1 MGNASLVFV
10 LFLLPNM
17 VSTRVTI
24 SDVVATDT
32 SFYYRQFQMPP
43 SKLATLDNS
52 VMFNRTRVN
61 GECERDICKVI
72 LDIYTNE
79 HDKNLKINCSNDG
92 FGQLMN
98 ENLRTPLYL
107 RNRPYR
113 FTTCKLEDMDL
124 DMLHCEGRTIIQ
136 DYIPRKYGFSFG
148 YDCGISTK
156 PSIFGLSFNITISEQ
171 SNKTKCLRTHQNLSE
186 ISCHEFYDYMS
197 LPNMIGDPNIAFVNS
212 WAEGFKKMG
221 AFVLYFLSMLPT
233 EGCYKHMNEL
243 FCHIIFPKCD
253 QVENQMIPPCK
264 ETLSDFLHGCL
275 KYFREVFEAMPSSDV
290 KLFRKWRTKLAG
302 INIST
307 IIIDSDYLPSI
318 TDSIPCSYK
327 PVICDQPPNV
337 TNARIIKNTEPYGT
351 YLAMSQ
357 VEYECVNETFQM
369 EGNSTVTCLYIGEW
383 YKIPKCLKRSNKSP
397 KMSNLNPLSIV
408 LPLLILPLFILILS
422 HLIWRHVC
430 LKKKAQEYFT
440 RIKDYDAFVCY
451 EYNEVDQDFAE
462 KRIRM
467 ELEEKCH
474 PPFKLCLHRRD
485 FRAAWDIMWNIRNA
499 IQNSNSAIIVMSQDY
514 VDSLWCKEEF
524 EQCYIE
530 HMKDPAF
537 KLFVILMQPVEELE
551 ETSEYMKS
559 FFASKV
565 YLERND
571 PKLFKKISDCLIEVK
586 KPKDKRKIRKVNT
599 NRNLK
604 EQEMEELI

>member
-1 MGNASLVFV
+1 M
-10 LFLLPNM
+10 
-17 VSTRVTI
+17 
-24 SDVVATDT
+24 
-32 SFYYRQFQMPP
+32 Q
-43 SKLATLDNS
+43 
-52 VMFNRTRVN
+52 
-61 GECERDICKVI
+61 RDP
-72 LDIYTNE
+72 
-79 HDKNLKINCSNDG
+79 
-92 FGQLMN
+92 F
-98 ENLRTPLYL
+98 R
-107 RNRPYR
+107 
-113 FTTCKLEDMDL
+113 
-124 DMLHCEGRTIIQ
+124 
-136 DYIPRKYGFSFG
+136 
-148 YDCGISTK
+148 
-156 PSIFGLSFNITISEQ
+156 LSPW
-171 SNKTKCLRTHQNLSE
+171 LSE
-186 ISCHEFYDYMS
+186 IYKGRLLKQCLLQMKSCLM
-197 LPNMIGDPNIAFVNS
+197 
-212 WAEGFKKMG
+212 
-221 AFVLYFLSMLPT
+221 T
-233 EGCYKHMNEL
+233 
-243 FCHIIFPKCD
+243 
-253 QVENQMIPPCK
+253 
-264 ETLSDFLHGCL
+264 
-275 KYFREVFEAMPSSDV
+275 
-290 KLFRKWRTKLAG
+290 WRTKLAHT
-302 INIST
+302 NISADF
-307 IIIDSDYLPSI
+307 DSDYLPSV
-318 TDSIPCSYK
+318 TDSIPCFYK
-327 PVICDQPPNV
+327 PVICDHPPNV
-337 TNARIIKNTEPYGT
+337 TNARIINNTESNGT

-369 EGNSTVTCLYIGEW
+369 EGNSTVTCLFSGGW

-408 LPLLILPLFILILS
+408 LPLLILPLFILIMS
-422 HLIWRHVC
+422 HVVWSHVC

-467 ELEEKCH
+467 ELEEKCD

-524 EQCYIE
+524 EQCYME

-571 PKLFKKISDCLIEVK
+571 PKLFKKISDYLTEVK
-586 KPKDKRKIRKVNT
+586 KPKDKRKIRKINT
-599 NRNLK
+599 NRNLE